1 MAEMIADT
9 LNEAIAD
16 AASVERDRDWGMAW
30 NRPSVEA
37 SRKSVA
43 KFKAR
48 LKVFL
53 LAMPEDATVRD
64 ILEELDQ

>member
-16 AASVERDRDWGMAW
+16 AASVERDRDWGW
-30 NRPSVEA
+30 SRPSVEA

-64 ILEELDQ
+64 MLEELG